1 MSSDATSFHG
11 LPAELMRDICDFLP
25 LDALLALKLTAP
37 RLNSTIRLDPR
48 RRQDAL
54 SPCARRAIHS
64 YLNPSLSK
72 PDQQHCRLCNTA
84 YSMAMFSSSA
94 SPACIPMKL
103 TTTPHDV
110 VQLPSNVCSWHVS
123 RLARVI
129 HTGYSGRN
137 EWTSCMDDMCMHCG
151 NIMGWTRGSCTCDSC
166 GFWPVRTYTRYL
178 NNSKE
183 CHRFL
188 FWREASELADRA
200 AGPLWVWEAYLDDDD
215 GKLSNFCADR
225 VQVQVPWTS

>member
-110 VQLPSNVCSWHVS
+110 VQLPSNVCSWHDTAAETNGLVAWTTCVCIVETS
-123 RLARVI
+123 WAGPGAAAHAIVVASGQFAPILAI
-129 HTGYSGRN
+129 STTAKNAIGSSSG
-137 EWTSCMDDMCMHCG
+137 EKLQSWL
-151 NIMGWTRGSCTCDSC
+151 IVP
-166 GFWPVRTYTRYL
+166 PVRYG
-178 NNSKE
+178 S
-183 CHRFL
+183 
-188 FWREASELADRA
+188 
-200 AGPLWVWEAYLDDDD
+200 
-215 GKLSNFCADR
+215 GK
-225 VQVQVPWTS
+225 PI

>member
-110 VQLPSNVCSWHVS
+110 VQLPSNVCSWH
-123 RLARVI
+123 
-129 HTGYSGRN
+129 
-137 EWTSCMDDMCMHCG
+137 
-151 NIMGWTRGSCTCDSC
+151 
-166 GFWPVRTYTRYL
+166 FKYL
-178 NNSKE
+178 GQV
-183 CHRFL
+183 
-188 FWREASELADRA
+188 D
-200 AGPLWVWEAYLDDDD
+200 
-215 GKLSNFCADR
+215 LS
-225 VQVQVPWTS
+225 T